1 MPTSR
6 TRPKPPR
13 RKTPKRPAARML
25 PESRVAAA
33 VRTMSEPT
41 GTARFAAGKALCVTA
56 EKDPGRVY
64 AHFDAIAALL
74 DSDCK
79 IVRWNALQTL
89 ARLAP
94 ADVDRKLDGVLDAY
108 LAPIRGDNL
117 ISAANAIQGAG
128 RIGAARSD
136 LLERVLPAILSV
148 ENARYETAE
157 CRNVA
162 LGHVLSVLAELGP
175 EVCRRPEVA
184 NLIRRQQTNTRAAV
198 ARKAR
203 GILTDLATGAS

>member
-1 MPTSR
+1 MPSSHVR
-6 TRPKPPR
+6 SKRPR
-13 RKTPKRPAARML
+13 RKTAKRPAVRIL

-33 VRTMSEPT
+33 VRTMSAPT

-64 AHFDAIAALL
+64 AYFDAIAALL
-74 DSDCK
+74 GSDCK

-94 ADVDRKLDGVLDAY
+94 VDVDRKLDGLLDAY

-128 RIGAARSD
+128 RIGAARPD
-136 LLERVLPAILSV
+136 LLERILPPILAV

-162 LGHVLSVLAELGP
+162 LGHVLSVLAGLGP
-175 EVCRRPEVA
+175 QICRRPDVA
-184 NLIRRQQTNTRAAV
+184 SLIRRQQTNIRAAV
-198 ARKAR
+198 ARNAKRIVA
-203 GILTDLATGAS
+203 DLAIGVG